1 MLLIETVVN
10 RYLAMDPEVLEKL
23 AAFSGKVI
31 KLEVIDIKKDLYIL
45 PHVNG
50 LQILSASEQGP
61 DTTLRGSSVSLF
73 KMGLL
78 SDVSAMLLKGEV
90 EISGD
95 TRLGHQF
102 KDIFSQMDI
111 DWAEPLAKLV
121 GDGLAYQLQQSGK
134 KLGQW
139 GKDTV
144 GSVSSSVSEYLQEE
158 SRDVVTDTELEIF
171 NEAVDTLRNDVDR
184 LQAKIKNLGRAGV
197 GDNGQN

>member
-23 AAFSGKVI
+23 AAYSGKVI
-31 KLEVIDIKKDLYIL
+31 KLEVTDIKKDLFIL
-45 PHVNG
+45 PDASG
-50 LQILSASEQGP
+50 LQILLACDEEP

-78 SDVSAMLLKGEV
+78 SNVSAMLLKGEV

-102 KDIFSQMDI
+102 KNIFSQMDV
-111 DWAEPLAKLV
+111 DWAEPLARLV

-134 KLGQW
+134 KIGRW
-139 GKDTV
+139 SRDTV
-144 GSVSSSVSEYLQEE
+144 RSVSLSASEYLQEE
-158 SRDVVTDTELEIF
+158 SRDLVTDTELEMF
-171 NEAVDTLRNDVDR
+171 NEAVDTLRDDVDR
-184 LQAKIKNLGRAGV
+184 LQARIKNLGCSIAESNSRK
-197 GDNGQN
+197 